1 MKKVVIEALNPL
13 HGSINYLKEL
23 RDLSRRN
30 RNNPTKAEEK
40 IWRELLKNKKT
51 GFTFLRQK
59 PINRFIVDFYCS
71 KLNLAI
77 EIDGNSHDKKLGYDQ
92 ARDKFLKQIGVK
104 TIRFTNDQILFQINQ
119 VKNILSLSLVKGRS
133 PATAGRGIKI

>member
-119 VKNILSLSLVKGRS
+119 VKNILSLSLAFSPLPCQGKG
-133 PATAGRGIKI
+133 